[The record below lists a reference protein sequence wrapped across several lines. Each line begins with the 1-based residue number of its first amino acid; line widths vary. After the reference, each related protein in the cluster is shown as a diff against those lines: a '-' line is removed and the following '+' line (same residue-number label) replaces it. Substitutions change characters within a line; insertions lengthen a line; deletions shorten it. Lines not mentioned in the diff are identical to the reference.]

1 MDVYTTTVRVQ
12 YLRRAGRLTWAKNR
26 KLMRYLTSA
35 FRHSL
40 DPNFLTTLQQWRPPL
55 NDKVPSEMNKMALS
69 TLR

>member
-40 DPNFLTTLQQWRPPL
+40 DPNFLTTSQQGRSPL
-55 NDKVPSEMNKMALS
+55 NDKVSSEMNKVVLS
-69 TLR
+69 SLR